1 MLIGNYGG
9 GILQIFILYMG
20 WKSQYR
26 VQGKQSQ
33 KQLNYISDLDI
44 VFIFCFRFICI
55 GIQYRYY
62 KKLKTVYLVIVY
74 SGDKKGILA
83 IINLIQYI
91 IKKRGSMKNFVCVEV
106 CLFIFNFFLKQSYFG
121 YEFEIYIIGEE
132 KYL

>member
-55 GIQYRYY
+55 QYY

-91 IKKRGSMKNFVCVEV
+91 IKIVGSMKNFVCVEV

>member
-55 GIQYRYY
+55 QYY

-91 IKKRGSMKNFVCVEV
+91 IKKMGSKKNLFVQKFVY
-106 CLFIFNFFLKQSYFG
+106 LFLIFF
-121 YEFEIYIIGEE
+121 
-132 KYL
+132 